1 MEGSE
6 RDSTQEWLLPEG
18 AAPPLLGE
26 LEERIDEAVT
36 IARSSERAA
45 GAASAAAVEAAGQAR
60 RAAELAERA
69 SAAAASAAAEP
80 PASTPPAP
88 VDDRM
93 RRFSERADRVLRRL
107 RAIDRPRGEHPASAR
122 AGARRAAG

>member
-6 RDSTQEWLLPEG
+6 RDSTQDWLLP
-18 AAPPLLGE
+18 AAATPPLLGE
-26 LEERIDEAVT
+26 LEERIDAAVT

-69 SAAAASAAAEP
+69 SAAAISAATAEP
-80 PASTPPAP
+80 TEPAP
-88 VDDRM
+88 ADDRM